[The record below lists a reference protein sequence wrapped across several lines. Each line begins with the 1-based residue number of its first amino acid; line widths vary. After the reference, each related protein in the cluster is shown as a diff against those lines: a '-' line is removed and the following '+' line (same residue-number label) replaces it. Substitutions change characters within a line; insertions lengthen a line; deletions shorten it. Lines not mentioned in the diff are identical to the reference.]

1 MVGKS
6 ERTETDKK
14 RARREKKLRQRE
26 KQKRKEQK
34 EKLIE
39 KMNPGLGNK
48 YSKENAMKDLE
59 KQSKLGKAGVTVV
72 KVCVRSI
79 LVTLGYRTQ

>member
-1 MVGKS
+1 MGAS

-14 RARREKKLRQRE
+14 RARREKKVRQRE

-48 YSKENAMKDLE
+48 YAKEKAMKDLE
-59 KQSKLGKAGVTVV
+59 KQSKLGKSSVTVV
-72 KVCVRSI
+72 KVCVNLLI
-79 LVTLGYRTQ
+79 PI